1 MIAEVIVTGA
11 SGGIGKSL
19 CRTFL
24 DDGHRVFAISRNQQ
38 EYEHKNVRWFQGE
51 LHDTQGIES
60 AITSW
65 SRPSELRILIHNAG
79 FMVRRSFEETTTED
93 LHSLLNVNLIWP
105 WMLTSKLLHWLNMP
119 GVGHT
124 IYIGSMAGYQGS
136 VKFKGL
142 LGYGA
147 SKASGNSWIE
157 GMAAE
162 FAESNMYFNALDL
175 GAVSTKMLKEAIPDY
190 SGGVDSETIAEF
202 IKRFALEGFRVMNG
216 VIVPVR
222 IGNP

>member
-38 EYEHKNVRWFQGE
+38 DYEHKNLKWFQGE
-51 LHDTQGIES
+51 LHDAPGIEQ
-60 AITSW
+60 AILSW
-65 SRPSELRILIHNAG
+65 SRQSELRILIHNAG
-79 FMVRRSFEETTTED
+79 FMVRSPFEDTSPENLQT
-93 LHSLLNVNLIWP
+93 LLNVNLIWP
-105 WMLTSKLLHWLNMP
+105 WMLTSKLIHWLNKP
-119 GVGHT
+119 GVGHI

-142 LGYGA
+142 VGYGA
-147 SKASGNSWIE
+147 SKSAGNSWIE
-157 GMAAE
+157 GMASE

-175 GAVSTKMLKEAIPDY
+175 GAVNTKMLKEAIPDY
-190 SGGVDSETIAEF
+190 TGGINTATIAGF
-202 IKRFALEGFRVMNG
+202 IKQFALEGFRVMNG

>member
-1 MIAEVIVTGA
+1 
-11 SGGIGKSL
+11 
-19 CRTFL
+19 
-24 DDGHRVFAISRNQQ
+24 
-38 EYEHKNVRWFQGE
+38 
-51 LHDTQGIES
+51 
-60 AITSW
+60 
-65 SRPSELRILIHNAG
+65 
-79 FMVRRSFEETTTED
+79 MVRRSFKETTIED
-93 LHSLLNVNLIWP
+93 LQSLLNVNLIWP

-142 LGYGA
+142 VGYGA
-147 SKASGNSWIE
+147 SKSAGNSWIE

-175 GAVSTKMLKEAIPDY
+175 GAVSTKMLKESIPGY
-190 SGGVDSETIAEF
+190 TGGVDSETIAEF
-202 IKRFALEGFRVMNG
+202 IKRFALEGFRVING